1 MGLNGEY
8 RQIGVV
14 SFGKRG
20 CTRPGYPGVY
30 TRVTSFLPWIRQR
43 MTPSGFLIAGGGSYD
58 GRQKVEIVIPA
69 KNKSCELENLP
80 DSDRYHSSLCGGLL
94 CGGEGVSA
102 GDYCLKWD
110 PETGTFSG
118 TPVQRSGWPMGL
130 SCWDLGDRGVLMM
143 GSSSSGVD
151 RTTDLVAVNGLTSS
165 SSFPLK
171 HNITLGCG
179 IDLGESYVLTGG
191 YLLSTA

>member
-1 MGLNGEY
+1 M
-8 RQIGVV
+8 
-14 SFGKRG
+14 
-20 CTRPGYPGVY
+20 
-30 TRVTSFLPWIRQR
+30 
-43 MTPSGFLIAGGGSYD
+43 
-58 GRQKVEIVIPA
+58 EIVIPA

-80 DSDRYHSSLCGGLL
+80 DSYRYHSSLCGGLL

-118 TPVQRSGWPMGL
+118 TSVQRSIATHGL

-151 RTTDLVAVNGLTSS
+151 RTTDLVAVNGLTSF

-171 HNITLGCG
+171 HKIT
-179 IDLGESYVLTGG
+179 YVIPIGATFSNVFINDVLVSAVG
-191 YLLSTA
+191 